1 MNSVKYISKAWGAE
15 EIFAHTEHYVGKII
29 YINPNSRLSLQY
41 HNFKSETIRVLSG
54 RLYLH
59 YQVDPTQP
67 VSIVEMVEGDVFHV
81 PTKLVHRFEARDEA
95 VQLVEVSTTELSDV
109 VRIDDDYGRH
119 TVDSNP

>member
-1 MNSVKYISKAWGAE
+1 MQIRYVTKNWGSE
-15 EIFAHTEHYVGKII
+15 EIWAETPDYVGKIL

-41 HNFKSETIRVLSG
+41 HNIKSETIRVLSG

-59 YQVDPTQP
+59 YQTDPTQP
-67 VSIVEMVEGDVFHV
+67 ISIIEMVEGDVFHI
-81 PTKLVHRFEARDEA
+81 PTKLIHRFEARDEA

-119 TVDSNP
+119 TTNSNP